1 MMMKYVT
8 AAVGVSMLLAGVQA
22 TANSLVAPGPKAQ
35 IARSSVS
42 ASPAGEWNRLSRSD
56 GKNVEVWTRDGDGL
70 NKVTFFGGIGLGQS
84 LYKERN
90 AKESPLPKVADNMLI
105 ADIPLL
111 LESTYRSQYKVNR
124 MSIDSQEITSL
135 SGYQAIRF
143 TYTFVRGEDEV
154 TRKGEAVGAV
164 VNKKLYLF
172 SYEAPSIYYFDKD
185 LANFRQIVGTLKF

>member
-1 MMMKYVT
+1 MMMKIVT
-8 AAVGVSMLLAGVQA
+8 TAIGASLLLAGVQA
-22 TANSLVAPGPKAQ
+22 TANSLVSPGPKAQ

-70 NKVTFFGGIGLGQS
+70 NKVTFFGGISLGQS

-105 ADIPLL
+105 ADIPVL

-124 MSIDSQEITSL
+124 MSIDSQEMTTL
-135 SGYQAIRF
+135 SGHQAIRF

-154 TRKGEAVGAV
+154 ARKGEAVGAV

-185 LANFRQIVGTLKF
+185 LTNFRQIVETLKF